1 MGDNFSNAVEAQTF
15 LQQERQYAIMQWII
29 YLKYR

>member
-1 MGDNFSNAVEAQTF
+1 MGDNFSNAVGAQTF
-15 LQQERQYAIMQWII
+15 LQQEMQYAIMQWII